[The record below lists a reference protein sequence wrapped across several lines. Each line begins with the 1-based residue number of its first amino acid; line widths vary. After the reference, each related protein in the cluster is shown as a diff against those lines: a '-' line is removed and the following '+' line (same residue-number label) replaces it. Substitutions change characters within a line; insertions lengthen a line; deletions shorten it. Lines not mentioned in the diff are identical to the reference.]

1 MSDPAPDLQAVHE
14 LDALV
19 RNLAEELS
27 GFRRRALIAEA
38 RLKEIESTDG
48 GAANIELAR
57 RIAHLEQANERLQ
70 DQLETATSRTKKML
84 DRVKFLRQQAQ
95 NGSGGL
101 GGSAAR

>member
-1 MSDPAPDLQAVHE
+1 MSDPVPDLQVVHE

-19 RNLAEELS
+19 RSLAEELS

-48 GAANIELAR
+48 GSANIELAR